1 MDKRNTT
8 KMYNSSNIK
17 ILKGLDAVRKRPGMY
32 IGNTDD
38 GSGLHHMVFEVVDN
52 AIDEA
57 LAGYCKKINVIIHT
71 DQSISVKDDGR
82 GIPTDIH
89 PEEGISAAEVI
100 LTMLHSGGKF
110 DNNTYKISGGLH
122 GVGISVVNA
131 LSKKL
136 KLKIYKN
143 GYIYYQKYKYGTPV
157 NKLKIIGK
165 TNITGTKIHFLPND
179 KIFKNIIHFQ
189 YEIIAKRLR
198 ELSFLN
204 ENIEIHIQDK
214 SKNIQDKFH
223 YTGGLQEF
231 IKFLHKR
238 KEKLIHG
245 QSIYFNSKKH
255 DIQLEVAMQWNNTFK
270 EKIYC
275 FTNNIPQK
283 DGGTHLSSFR
293 TAVTRTI
300 NHYIQK
306 EGYNKKNK
314 IHTIGD
320 DIREGLIAII
330 SIKMQNPRFSSQT
343 KEKLV
348 SSEVKSVIES
358 EITRY
363 LSEFLLEHPK
373 DARNIINKVIHAAK
387 IREAAKKIREIN
399 KKKGIFDIS
408 GLPGKLSDCQEKNPK
423 LSEIYLVEGDSAGGS
438 AKQGRNRI
446 NQAILPLKGKIL
458 NVEKSTFEK
467 MIASQEINAIIT
479 ALGCGIKKKEY
490 NLEKLRY
497 HSIII
502 MTDAD
507 IDGSHIRTLL
517 LTFFYRY
524 MPDIIKKGHLYIAQ
538 PPLYKIKQGKKEI
551 YIKNEE
557 EMYKTQI
564 KIALKNLIYI
574 KKNINNHITYSQ
586 KFKQII
592 LEYQNIQYSLKEKQ
606 YHFSTYM
613 IEELIH
619 QPMLHNLHNKENV
632 KKWTKGMI
640 KNLNQKTKY
649 SKYSSKIQTNNL
661 EYKIFEPII
670 FEFNSLNSKNST
682 YYITE
687 KLLSSPEYK
696 NMQNIKKQWKILI
709 EKNDYI
715 QRGNKK
721 SKITSLKSITDWLI
735 YEVQQEIYIQRY
747 KGLGEMNPEQL
758 WQTTMNPQTRNMLQV
773 KIKDKIT
780 VDKLFTTL
788 MGDAVE
794 PRKFFIEKN
803 ALMVENIDI

>member
-1 MDKRNTT
+1 
-8 KMYNSSNIK
+8 MYNSSNIK

-38 GSGLHHMVFEVVDN
+38 GSGLHHMVFEIVDN

-57 LAGYCKKINVIIHT
+57 LAGHCKKIDVIIHE
-71 DQSISVKDDGR
+71 DDSVSIQDDGR

-89 PEEGISAAEVI
+89 PEEGISTAEVI

-110 DNNTYKISGGLH
+110 DNNAYKISGGLH

-131 LSKKL
+131 LSRKL
-136 KLKIYKN
+136 KLEIYREGN
-143 GYIYYQKYKYGTPV
+143 IYQQKYKYGTPV
-157 NKLKIIGK
+157 HKLKKIGK
-165 TNITGTKIHFLPND
+165 TNITGTKVHFWPNY
-179 KIFKNIIHFQ
+179 KIFNHITHFQ
-189 YEIIAKRLR
+189 YEILSQRLR

-204 ENIEIHIQDK
+204 TNIEI
-214 SKNIQDKFH
+214 NIQDIKKKLKEQFH
-223 YTGGLQEF
+223 YAGGIKEF
-231 IKFLHKR
+231 IKFLSKNT
-238 KEKLIHG
+238 KPIHG
-245 QSIYFNSKKH
+245 QIIYFNSIKN
-255 DIQLEVAMQWNNTFK
+255 DITIEVTMQWNNTFK

-293 TAVTRTI
+293 TAITRTI
-300 NHYIQK
+300 NNYINK

-314 IHTIGD
+314 IQTIGD
-320 DIREGLIAII
+320 DTREGLIAII

-358 EITRY
+358 VITRH
-363 LSEFLLEHPK
+363 LSDFLLEHPK
-373 DARNIINKVIHAAK
+373 DSKNIITKIIHAAK
-387 IREAAKKIREIN
+387 IREAAKKVREIS
-399 KKKGIFDIS
+399 KKKGIFDLS

-458 NVEKSTFEK
+458 NVEKATFEK

-490 NLEKLRY
+490 NPEKLRY
-497 HSIII
+497 HNIII

-524 MPDIIKKGHLYIAQ
+524 MPEIIKKGHVYIAQ
-538 PPLYKIKQGKKEI
+538 PPLYKIKQGRKEI

-557 EMYKTQI
+557 EMYKKQI
-564 KIALKNLIYI
+564 QIALKNLIYY
-574 KKNINNHITYSQ
+574 KKNTNNNIYSE
-586 KFKQII
+586 KFKEII
-592 LEYQNIQYSLKEKQ
+592 LNYQHLKYSLKKNK
-606 YHFSTYM
+606 YYFS
-613 IEELIH
+613 EEIISALIH
-619 QPMLHNLHNKENV
+619 QPTINNLYNKKNV
-632 KKWTKGMI
+632 IEWMDNVI
-640 KNLNQKTKY
+640 LYLNQKKKY
-649 SKYSSKIQTNNL
+649 IKYSSTIQENNGIQ
-661 EYKIFEPII
+661 KIFEPVI
-670 FEFNSLNSKNST
+670 FEFNRLNSKHST
-682 YYITE
+682 YHITE
-687 KLLSSPEYK
+687 KLLSSNEYIQIK
-696 NMQNIKKQWKILI
+696 KIKKQWMDLI
-709 EKNDYI
+709 ENNDYI
-715 QRGNKK
+715 KKGNQKNT
-721 SKITSLKSITDWLI
+721 ITNLKSITEWLI
-735 YEVQQEIYIQRY
+735 HEVQKEIHIQRY

-758 WQTTMNPQTRNMLQV
+758 WNTTMNPNTRNMLQV
-773 KIKDKIT
+773 TIQDTISANR
-780 VDKLFTTL
+780 LFNTL
-788 MGDAVE
+788 MGDLVE
-794 PRKFFIEKN
+794 PRKLFIEKN